1 MNETL
6 KTHVL
11 PKGQKLELVQGD
23 IAEEAV
29 DAIVNA
35 ANAQL
40 IHGAGVAGAI
50 SRKGGAVI
58 QAESTRWVEEHG
70 TVKYA
75 EPAVTHAGDLP
86 CRCVIHAVGPIWG
99 VGGEDTKLRTTIQ
112 SALGMA
118 DRLRLMSIAM
128 PAISTGIFGFPRRR
142 AARVILAAIMNYF
155 MNMPETGLKLV
166 RVVLFDQETLQA
178 FLESWEQDDH
188 FTA

>member
-1 MNETL
+1 MNETI
-6 KTHVL
+6 KTQTL
-11 PKGQKLELVQGD
+11 PGGQRLELARGD
-23 IAEEAV
+23 ITEDAV

-40 IHGAGVAGAI
+40 VHGAGVAGAI

-58 QAESTRWVEEHG
+58 QAESKRWVEEHG
-70 TVKYA
+70 TVSYA
-75 EPAVTHAGDLP
+75 EPAVTHAGSLP

-99 VGGEDTKLRTTIQ
+99 VGGEDNKLRTTIQ

-118 DRLRLMSIAM
+118 DRLKLGSIAF

-142 AARVILAAIMNYF
+142 AARVILAGIVDYF
-155 MNMPETGLKLV
+155 KNTSESGLKLV
-166 RVVLFDQETLQA
+166 RLVLFDQDTLQA
-178 FLESWEQDDH
+178 FTESWEQDDH